1 MYMICAPI
9 TVAEARLDPLSRN
22 LANAPI
28 LPPLFVAN
36 INGCMTTEGVVI
48 RLPEPESFVEP
59 MRQAKKRPEE
69 SGSICVGIPRFGG
82 SAASKRQTGYGN
94 SSHP

>member
-1 MYMICAPI
+1 MICAPI

-36 INGCMTTEGVVI
+36 INGCITMEGMVI
-48 RLPEPESFVEP
+48 RLPKPESFMEP
-59 MRQAKKRPEE
+59 IRQAKKHPEE
-69 SGSICVGIPRFGG
+69 SGSIYVGIPRFSG
-82 SAASKRQTGYGN
+82 SAASKCQTGYSN